1 MTSMPPQKACG
12 CWRTSLSLLTQLS
25 LAVVIPPSFAMGQSP
40 AGNGPRI
47 EWKQLQPG
55 LEFAVLALDPTSPD
69 KPLTVVRID
78 PAHAQ
83 LRAVVAAEQD
93 GRERTAHD
101 WCEREKLAAAINLGM
116 FRLDHRTNVG
126 YLRTGKRINNHKWAS
141 KYQSGLAFHPRRA
154 DLPSAILVDLD
165 EPGAKQ
171 KLESYD
177 TVIQNLRL
185 IKSPGQSA
193 WHKRDRQWS
202 EAAVASARD
211 GHILFLFSRKPYA
224 MADFNR
230 MVLALPL
237 DIERAM
243 HVEGGPEASL
253 SIHAGGVDTD
263 LFGSYETGFIE
274 QDSNDRAWPI
284 PNVIGV
290 EAVPASSGR

>member
-1 MTSMPPQKACG
+1 MPPQKACG

-25 LAVVIPPSFAMGQSP
+25 LAVVLPPSLAAAESVS
-40 AGNGPRI
+40 GNEPRI

-55 LEFAVLALDPTSPD
+55 LEFAVLALEPSAPD

-78 PAHAQ
+78 PARAR
-83 LRAVVAAEQD
+83 LRALVAAEQD
-93 GRERTAHD
+93 GRERSAPN

-126 YLRTGKRINNHKWAS
+126 YLRTGKHINNHKWAS
-141 KYQSGLAFHPRRA
+141 KYQSVLAFDPRRA
-154 DLPSAILVDLD
+154 GLPSAIMVDLD

-171 KLESYD
+171 RLEDYD

-193 WHKRDRQWS
+193 WHKKDRKWS
-202 EAAVASARD
+202 EAAVASDRD
-211 GHILFLFSRKPYA
+211 GHILFLFSRTPFA

-230 MVLALPL
+230 MLLALPL
-237 DIERAM
+237 HIERAM

-253 SIHAGGVDTD
+253 SIHAGGVHTD
-263 LFGSYETGFIE
+263 LFGSYETGFLE
-274 QDSNDRAWPI
+274 QDSNGRAWPI

-290 EAVPASSGR
+290 EAVPAP